1 MTYQSVSDKVEAGI
15 IKWSCF
21 ECADKHR
28 INKPYD
34 GICTV
39 HNGICDICK
48 QHLPVTSAKK
58 LFGFHKS
65 I

>member
-1 MTYQSVSDKVEAGI
+1 MTPTISNQVLAGI

-21 ECADKHR
+21 ECANKHR
-28 INKPYD
+28 INKPYE
-34 GICTV
+34 GTCTV

-48 QHLPVTSAKK
+48 RQLPVTSAKK

>member
-1 MTYQSVSDKVEAGI
+1 MRPTISNQVLAGI

-28 INKPYD
+28 TNKPYD
-34 GICTV
+34 GICTIHYGV
-39 HNGICDICK
+39 CDICK
-48 QHLPVTSAKK
+48 QHLPITSAKK
-58 LFGFHKS
+58 LFGYHKF

>member
-1 MTYQSVSDKVEAGI
+1 MTPTISNQVLAGI

-21 ECADKHR
+21 ECANKHR

-34 GICTV
+34 GTCTV

-48 QHLPVTSAKK
+48 QQLPVTSAKK

>member
-1 MTYQSVSDKVEAGI
+1 MTPTISNQVLAGI

-34 GICTV
+34 GTCTV

-48 QHLPVTSAKK
+48 QQLPITSAKK
-58 LFGFHKS
+58 LFGFYKS

>member
-1 MTYQSVSDKVEAGI
+1 MTPTIFNQVLAGI

-34 GICTV
+34 GTCTV

-48 QHLPVTSAKK
+48 QQLPITSAKK

>member
-1 MTYQSVSDKVEAGI
+1 MTPTISNQVLAGI

-21 ECADKHR
+21 ECANKHR

-34 GICTV
+34 GVCTV
-39 HNGICDICK
+39 HNAICDICK

>member
-1 MTYQSVSDKVEAGI
+1 MTPTISNQVLAGI

-21 ECADKHR
+21 ECANKHR

-34 GICTV
+34 GTYTV

-48 QHLPVTSAKK
+48 QQLPITSAKK